1 MNPDRRAEIG
11 PLPETVANPPR
22 NGYLPRWVRVP
33 ASILIFVGAGTINQ
47 ITNRAEAADLN
58 CRVGL
63 GLQVEPEFYAKGAR
77 ISVIESGSAR
87 RQELLDPTR
96 ERVIDLGVAP
106 SNTTRDGKAA
116 RVVVHFAADEQG
128 RQLTPRKGAEVNCGR
143 LEHVRYILNRE
154 VTPVAP
160 AATPASTSLPS
171 VTPTPDRVATLEA
184 QLRGIYATAT
194 RTVENEQLAS
204 AARAKGEA
212 NARATITAEAQ
223 ATAVVRTLIQEAE
236 KRGRESYIAT
246 ATAVVSPTAGAAG
259 IRPGDDSK
267 IPSIPWIP
275 LAGGLGILA
284 LIGAEFIFQKVRHTT
299 GNIIKFPYRA
309 FRRFILKQAGTQLWP

>member
-1 MNPDRRAEIG
+1 MNPDRIVEVRPHRNPVTRVALAGFIAAG
-11 PLPETVANPPR
+11 SLAFPPLLEKLASW
-22 NGYLPRWVRVP
+22 LP
-33 ASILIFVGAGTINQ
+33 TIP
-47 ITNRAEAADLN
+47 TAEAFTPN
-58 CRVGL
+58 CRTGL
-63 GLQVEPEFYAKGAR
+63 GVKVDNEAFLKGAR
-77 ISVIESGSAR
+77 VIVVEDLNSR
-87 RQELLDPTR
+87 RIADGRL
-96 ERVIDLGVAP
+96 RVGEEVLVVFEGP
-106 SNTTRDGKAA
+106 SNATKGGRDARQFVSFVANDSGQRVSSRVTRI
-116 RVVVHFAADEQG
+116 V
-128 RQLTPRKGAEVNCGR
+128 TCGR
-143 LEHVRYILNRE
+143 FEHTSSVVEEEPERRGMS
-154 VTPVAP
+154 TPSRTA
-160 AATPASTSLPS
+160 
-171 VTPTPDRVATLEA
+171 TPTPDTRVATLEA